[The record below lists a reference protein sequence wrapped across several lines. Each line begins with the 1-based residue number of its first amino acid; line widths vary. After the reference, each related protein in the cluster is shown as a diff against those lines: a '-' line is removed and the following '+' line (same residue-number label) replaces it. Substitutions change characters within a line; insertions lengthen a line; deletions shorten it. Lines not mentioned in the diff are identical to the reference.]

1 MGIYDANYYKQAAE
15 ALPPNK
21 RLPIYLKWVYTLV
34 SPMNWLRNVVFNVFK
49 AGETYAEY
57 AAGTYA
63 LGDRV
68 KYGKG
73 YYESLTDSNTD
84 APTQATWLLIADN
97 FIGVDDRILFRSEK
111 ILFEYALNTWFNT
124 DANPCTW
131 SNAAGAS
138 TIYITN
144 NSIATGF
151 FRVGTNQDLSSNVG
165 FGEVSEP
172 IGNDGGSLTIQYA
185 FTINIPTAVYT
196 ALGADASIREQTV
209 RNFADK
215 YNTVGLFY
223 NIQTY

>member
-21 RLPIYLKWVYTLV
+21 RLPIYLKWMYALV

-49 AGETYAEY
+49 AGETYSEY

-73 YYESLTDSNTD
+73 YYESLIDSNTD
-84 APTQATWLLIADN
+84 APTEATWLLIADN

-131 SNAAGAS
+131 SNVAAAS
-138 TIYITN
+138 TIYISN
-144 NSIATGF
+144 NVIETGF
-151 FRVGTNQDLSSNVG
+151 FRVGTSQDLSSYVG
-165 FGEVSEP
+165 FNNSSEP
-172 IGNDGGSLTIQYA
+172 IGNDGGVVTIQYA
-185 FTINIPTAVYT
+185 FTINVSTAVYN
-196 ALGADASIREQTV
+196 ALGSTASIRENTV

-223 NIQTY
+223 NIVTY

>member
-1 MGIYDANYYKQAAE
+1 MAIYDANYYKQAAE

-21 RLPIYLKWVYTLV
+21 RMAKYLTWVFSLI
-34 SPMNWLRNVVFNVFK
+34 SPMQWLRYVVFDVFK
-49 AGETYAEY
+49 TGTTYAEY
-57 AAGTYA
+57 TAGTYA
-63 LGDRV
+63 AGNRV
-68 KYGKG
+68 KYGRS
-73 YYESLTDSNTD
+73 YYESLIDGNTD
-84 APTQATWLLIADN
+84 APTTANWLLVADN

-131 SNAAGAS
+131 SNVAGAS

-144 NSIATGF
+144 NAITTGF
-151 FRVGTNQDLSSNVG
+151 FRVGTTQDLSTYIGFTEVG
-165 FGEVSEP
+165 EP
-172 IGNDGGSLTIQYA
+172 IGNDGAAVTIQYA

-196 ALGADASIREQTV
+196 ALGADPSIREQTV

>member
-1 MGIYDANYYKQAAE
+1 MGIYDANYYKLAAE
-15 ALPPNK
+15 ILPPNK
-21 RLPIYLKWVYTLV
+21 RLPIYLKWAYVLV
-34 SPMNWLRNVVFNVFK
+34 SPLNWLRNVVFNVFK

-73 YYESLTDSNTD
+73 YYESLIDGNTD
-84 APTQATWLLIADN
+84 APTEATWLLIADN

-131 SNAAGAS
+131 SNVAGAS

-144 NSIATGF
+144 NSITTGW
-151 FRVGTNQDLSSNVG
+151 FRVGVDEQTSSYVA
-165 FGEVSEP
+165 FERSSEP
-172 IGNDGGSLTIQYA
+172 INGDGTLTIQYA

-196 ALGADASIREQTV
+196 ALGSSASIRENTV

-223 NIQTY
+223 DIATY